1 MAYYLYKNSP
11 KTWWAQGIWKHI
23 WKKLQKPSK
32 STGTRW
38 TAHKVR
44 AMEIT
49 LANYSNFMAHIE
61 SLSQTDSQAEKQAE
75 FEGLAKNGCKE
86 NILCI

>member
-1 MAYYLYKNSP
+1 
-11 KTWWAQGIWKHI
+11 
-23 WKKLQKPSK
+23 
-32 STGTRW
+32 
-38 TAHKVR
+38 
-44 AMEIT
+44 MEIT